1 MFNNITVFD
10 FETTGL
16 DPQKDRV
23 IEMAAIRIANGQVVG
38 EFSTLVQ
45 FNGTLSPK
53 IIELTGITDAALRH
67 GFDEVTAFKVFNRFI
82 GDSLIVAHNAAFDLG
97 FLHYSL
103 KRLAGRSFSN
113 SFIDTLTVSRDRT
126 FFPYK
131 LVDLCQRYDI
141 SLVGAH
147 RALSDVY
154 GCWHLYE
161 KLNQEARIDEYL
173 NKLGFMSK
181 YGPPKWTPDYAVLQS
196 QENRYEERQTKSV

>member
-23 IEMAAIRIANGQVVG
+23 IEMAAIRIANGHVVG

-53 IIELTGITDAALRH
+53 IIELTGITDAALQH

-161 KLNQEARIDEYL
+161 KLNQEVRIDEYL
-173 NKLGFMSK
+173 NKLGFMPK
-181 YGPPKWTPDYAVLQS
+181 YGPPKWKPDYAVLQS

>member
-53 IIELTGITDAALRH
+53 IIELTGITDAALQH

-173 NKLGFMSK
+173 NKLGFMPK
-181 YGPPKWTPDYAVLQS
+181 YGPPKWKPDYAVLQS